1 MYIAVMLLYDAKKN
15 PAYIDYGIEIPI
27 KGDKVN
33 NIIDY
38 LKKDEHIKVKAVKL
52 LRKTKNIKIT
62 KKDLLRVHSKEY
74 VGKLFSKELEDVLI
88 KVYELID
95 ENGNYYR
102 YNPINAKYPLKRH
115 FKTILRKVSGTYQS
129 LYYGAKKGFCFFL
142 GGGMHHA
149 KRDYGEGFCIVND
162 VVVGIRK
169 LQAKKIVKTVWVI
182 DLDAHK
188 GDGTASLTADD
199 GSIIT
204 LSIHMA
210 KGWPLDKIINN
221 KKGEFD
227 PSFTPSDIDI
237 PVESGEEELYNKK
250 LLNGLNRLKK
260 YKKPDLALVLSG
272 ADPYEL
278 DELKSA
284 ELLKL
289 TLEELL
295 ERDKMVF
302 NFLTELKIPKAYI
315 MSGGYGDNSW
325 KVYTQFLKWIISK
338 HF

>member
-1 MYIAVMLLYDAKKN
+1 MILYDAKKN

-27 KGDKVN
+27 KGDKVKK
-33 NIIDY
+33 IIDF
-38 LKKDEHIKVKAVKL
+38 LKTDEHIKDKALKL
-52 LRKTKNIKIT
+52 LHKTKNIKIT
-62 KKDLLRVHSKEY
+62 KKDLSRVHSKEY
-74 VGKLFSKELEDVLI
+74 TAKLFSGGVEDVLI

-102 YNPINAKYPLKRH
+102 YNPKNAKYPLKRH
-115 FKTILRKVSGTYQS
+115 FKTILRTVSGTYQS
-129 LYYGAKKGFCFFL
+129 LYCAAKKGFCFFL

-149 KRDYGEGFCIVND
+149 KRDYGEGFCVVND
-162 VVVGIRK
+162 VVIGIRK
-169 LQAKKIVKTVWVI
+169 LQAKKIVKTVWII

-188 GDGTASLTADD
+188 GDGTASLAADD

-210 KGWPLDKIINN
+210 RGWPLDKSMHDKNGN
-221 KKGEFD
+221 FD

-237 PVESGEEELYNKK
+237 PVETGEEDQYNKK
-250 LLNGLNRLKK
+250 LLTGLNRLKK

-278 DELKSA
+278 DELKSTG
-284 ELLKL
+284 LLKL

-302 NFLTELKIPKAYI
+302 NFLTELEIPRAYI
-315 MSGGYGDNSW
+315 MSGGYGEKSW
-325 KVYTQFLKWIISK
+325 KVYAQFLKWIISK
-338 HF
+338 RL